1 VPTDLPELS
10 ARKREAHTQTQTDI
24 VTMVSVW
31 VIIVLGTLVLV
42 LVQLLSDQSFSN
54 PTTEW
59 EYLF

>member
-42 LVQLLSDQSFSN
+42 QLLADQSFST

>member
-10 ARKREAHTQTQTDI
+10 ARKHKARAQTQTDI

-42 LVQLLSDQSFSN
+42 QLLADQSFSN